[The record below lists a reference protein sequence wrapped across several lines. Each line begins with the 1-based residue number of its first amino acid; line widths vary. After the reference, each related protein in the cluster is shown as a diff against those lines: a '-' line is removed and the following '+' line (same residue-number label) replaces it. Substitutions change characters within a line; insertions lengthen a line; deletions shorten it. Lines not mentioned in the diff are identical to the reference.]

1 MISRTKKVILFIAEG
16 PTDEE
21 TLSPV
26 LKKIF
31 QKEDVRFHIVHGD
44 LTSNWSI
51 NAQNAVKTVNQ
62 HIDIERKRYG
72 FGKKDILKVIH
83 LVDMD
88 GAFIREDQVVYADQ
102 GEILY
107 FNDHI
112 ETRSPETVINRNLR
126 KSQILS
132 RLSLTGKIGTIPY
145 SIYYFSRNL
154 EHIFHNSKKNLTDE
168 EKVNYADAFAD
179 RYSSNPSAFI
189 SLLSGNDFTVPGNY
203 RDTWEF
209 ISQGNNSL
217 NRHSNFHLLFQ
228 EIPENE

>member
-1 MISRTKKVILFIAEG
+1 
-16 PTDEE
+16 
-21 TLSPV
+21 
-26 LKKIF
+26 
-31 QKEDVRFHIVHGD
+31 
-44 LTSNWSI
+44 
-51 NAQNAVKTVNQ
+51 
-62 HIDIERKRYG
+62 
-72 FGKKDILKVIH
+72 
-83 LVDMD
+83 MD

-102 GEILY
+102 AEILY

-112 ETRSPETVINRNLR
+112 ETRSPETVINRNAR

-189 SLLSGNDFTVPGNY
+189 SLLSGNDFTVPGDY

-209 ISQGNNSL
+209 ISQGTNSL

-228 EIPENE
+228 EFPGN

>member
-1 MISRTKKVILFIAEG
+1 MINRTKKVILFIAEG

-44 LTSNWSI
+44 LTSNWSVT
-51 NAQNAVKTVNQ
+51 AQNAVKTVNQ

-88 GAFIREDQVVYADQ
+88 GAFIKEEQVVYANQD
-102 GEILY
+102 EILY
-107 FNDHI
+107 FSDHI

-154 EHIFHNSKKNLTDE
+154 EHVFHNSRKNLTDE
-168 EKVNYADAFAD
+168 EKVNYADTFAD

-189 SLLSGNDFTVPGNY
+189 SLLSGNDFTVSGDY

-209 ISQGNNSL
+209 ISQGTNSL

-228 EIPENE
+228 EFPEN

>member
-21 TLSPV
+21 TLSPI
-26 LKKIF
+26 LKKLF

-44 LTSNWSI
+44 LTSNWSVT
-51 NAQNAVKTVNQ
+51 AQNAVKTVNQ
-62 HIDIERKRYG
+62 HIDTERKRYG
-72 FGKKDILKVIH
+72 FDKKDILKVIH

-88 GAFIREDQVVYADQ
+88 GAFILEDQVVY
-102 GEILY
+102 GNHEEILY

-112 ETRSPETVINRNLR
+112 ETRSPETVINRNKR

-154 EHIFHNSKKNLTDE
+154 EHVFHNSSKNLTDE
-168 EKVNYADAFAD
+168 EKVNYADTFAD
-179 RYSSNPSAFI
+179 RYSTNPSSFI
-189 SLLSGNDFTVPGNY
+189 SLLSGNDFTVPGDY

-209 ISQGNNSL
+209 ISQGTNSL
-217 NRHSNFHLLFQ
+217 NRHSNFHLLFLA
-228 EIPENE
+228 PLEN

>member
-1 MISRTKKVILFIAEG
+1 MINRTKKVILFIAEG

-44 LTSNWSI
+44 LTSNWSV

-88 GAFIREDQVVYADQ
+88 GAFIKEDQVVYADQ
-102 GEILY
+102 AEILY

-112 ETRSPETVINRNLR
+112 ETRSPETVNNRNVR

-154 EHIFHNSKKNLTDE
+154 EHIFHNSEKNLTNE
-168 EKVNYADAFAD
+168 EKVNYADTFAD
-179 RYSSNPSAFI
+179 RYSSNPSAFL
-189 SLLSGNDFTVPGNY
+189 SLLSDNDFTVPGDY

-209 ISQGNNSL
+209 ISQGTNSL

-228 EIPENE
+228 EFPEN

>member
-1 MISRTKKVILFIAEG
+1 MINRTKKVILFIAEG

-44 LTSNWSI
+44 LTSNWSVT
-51 NAQNAVKTVNQ
+51 AQNAVKTVNQ

-72 FGKKDILKVIH
+72 FDKKDILKVIH

-88 GAFIREDQVVYADQ
+88 GAFILEDKVVYGNHD
-102 GEILY
+102 EILY
-107 FNDHI
+107 FGDHL
-112 ETRSPETVINRNLR
+112 ETRSPETVINRNKR

-154 EHIFHNSKKNLTDE
+154 EHVFHNSRKNLTDE
-168 EKVNYADAFAD
+168 EKVIYADTFAD
-179 RYSSNPSAFI
+179 RYSLNPAAFI
-189 SLLSGNDFTVPGNY
+189 SLLSGNDFTVPGDY

-209 ISQGNNSL
+209 ISHGTNSL
-217 NRHSNFHLLFQ
+217 NRYSNFHLLFSS
-228 EIPENE
+228 PPGN

>member
-1 MISRTKKVILFIAEG
+1 MINRTKKVILFIAEG

-44 LTSNWSI
+44 LTSNWSVT
-51 NAQNAVKTVNQ
+51 AQNAVKTVNQ

-72 FGKKDILKVIH
+72 FDKKDILKVIH

-88 GAFIREDQVVYADQ
+88 GAFIKEDQVVYADQ
-102 GEILY
+102 AEILY

-112 ETRSPETVINRNLR
+112 ETRSPETVINRNVR

-154 EHIFHNSKKNLTDE
+154 EHIFHNSRKNLTDE
-168 EKVNYADAFAD
+168 EKVNYADTFAD
-179 RYSSNPSAFI
+179 RYASNPSAFI
-189 SLLSGNDFTVPGNY
+189 SLLSGNDFTVPGDY
-203 RDTWEF
+203 RETWEF
-209 ISQGNNSL
+209 ISQGTNSL
-217 NRHSNFHLLFQ
+217 KRHSNFHLLFQ
-228 EIPENE
+228 EFPEN

>member
-1 MISRTKKVILFIAEG
+1 MINRTKKVILFIAEG

-44 LTSNWSI
+44 LTSNWSV

-88 GAFIREDQVVYADQ
+88 GAFIMEDQVIYADQ
-102 GEILY
+102 DEILY
-107 FNDHI
+107 FSDHI

-132 RLSLTGKIGTIPY
+132 RLSLTGKIGSIPY

-154 EHIFHNSKKNLTDE
+154 EHVFHNSNKNLTDE
-168 EKVNYADAFAD
+168 EKVNYADTFAD
-179 RYSSNPSAFI
+179 RYSTNPSAFV
-189 SLLSGNDFTVPGNY
+189 SLLSGNDFTVPGDY

-209 ISQGNNSL
+209 ISQGTNSL

-228 EIPENE
+228 DFPENQ

>member
-1 MISRTKKVILFIAEG
+1 MINSTKKVILFIAEG

-44 LTSNWSI
+44 LTSNWSV

-72 FGKKDILKVIH
+72 FDRKDILKVIH

-88 GAFIREDQVVYADQ
+88 GAFIKEDQVVHADQ
-102 GEILY
+102 EEILY

-112 ETRSPETVINRNLR
+112 ETRSPETVINRNFR

-154 EHIFHNSKKNLTDE
+154 EHVFHNSKKNLTDE

-179 RYSSNPSAFI
+179 RYSENPSAFV
-189 SLLSGNDFTVPGNY
+189 SLLSGNDFTVPGDY

-209 ISQGNNSL
+209 ISQGTNSL
-217 NRHSNFHLLFQ
+217 NRYSNFHLLFQ
-228 EIPENE
+228 EFPEN